1 MNDGG
6 LRLHFV
12 DLDSPTLGEVETQS
26 KLLVSLNKLNPFIAE
41 NLSNI
46 AVMKAVAVIIY
57 SMHRCAPND
66 LYTKHV
72 IDDAL
77 QIAGQNLVK

>member
-12 DLDSPTLGEVETQS
+12 DLDGETLGEVAMQN

-41 NLSNI
+41 NISNI

-66 LYTKHV
+66 LWTKDV
-72 IDDAL
+72 IDSAL
-77 QIAGQNLVK
+77 QIAGQNLTK